1 MRFKNAGTT
10 TWTAW
15 QPYATSKSW
24 TLTSGAGTKTVY
36 VQYRDRASNVSAT
49 VQDSIAYKP

>member
-10 TWTAW
+10 TWSAW

-24 TLTSGAGTKTVY
+24 TLTSGAGKKTVY
-36 VQYRDRASNVSAT
+36 VQYRDRASNASAT
-49 VQDSIAYKP
+49 VPDSIAYKP